1 MSARPPLSQFSV
13 RQVLIVA
20 ALVLVSSFG
29 VGLARLAWT
38 AHALHDIEVEETGR
52 VQALQG
58 QMADTEKQIALAKT
72 DDYVRTWARETA
84 KLTLAGEVPIILVVP
99 PAAPAPAAAAGPMG
113 AQPAPPPPS
122 QDDGVPRWKA
132 MLDGFLSGQ

>member
-1 MSARPPLSQFSV
+1 MSARQPLSQFSV
-13 RQVLIVA
+13 RQVLLVA

-38 AHALHDIEVEETGR
+38 ARALHDIEVEEAGR
-52 VQALQG
+52 VQALQA
-58 QMADTEKQIALAKT
+58 QTADVEKQIALAKT

-99 PAAPAPAAAAGPMG
+99 PAQAAA
-113 AQPAPPPPS
+113 APPPPAA
-122 QDDGVPRWKA
+122 QPALPAAPQEDGVPRWKA
-132 MLDGFLSGQ
+132 MLDGFLGGQ

>member
-38 AHALHDIEVEETGR
+38 AHALHDIEVEEAGR
-52 VQALQG
+52 VQALQT
-58 QMADTEKQIALAKT
+58 QTADVEKQIALAKT

-84 KLTLAGEVPIILVVP
+84 KLTLAGEVPIVLVVP
-99 PAAPAPAAAAGPMG
+99 PAPAAAAPPTA
-113 AQPAPPPPS
+113 AQPAPPPPP
-122 QDDGVPRWKA
+122 QDDAVPRWKA

>member
-1 MSARPPLSQFSV
+1 MSARPPLSQFSM

-38 AHALHDIEVEETGR
+38 AHALHDIETEEAGR
-52 VQALQG
+52 VQSLKVQMG
-58 QMADTEKQIALAKT
+58 DVEKQMAMAKT

-84 KLTLAGEVPIILVVP
+84 KLTLAGEVPIVLVVP
-99 PAAPAPAAAAGPMG
+99 PAATPAPASAAQA
-113 AQPAPPPPS
+113 APPPP
-122 QDDGVPRWKA
+122 QDEGVPRWKA
-132 MLDGFLSGQ
+132 MLDGFFRGQ

>member
-1 MSARPPLSQFSV
+1 MSARQPLSQFSM

-29 VGLARLAWT
+29 VGLAKLAWT
-38 AHALHDIEVEETGR
+38 AHALHDIETEEAAR
-52 VQALQG
+52 VQSLQT
-58 QMADTEKQIALAKT
+58 QMGDVEKQIALAKT

-99 PAAPAPAAAAGPMG
+99 SAPAAAAPASV
-113 AQPAPPPPS
+113 AQPAVSPPS

-132 MLDGFLSGQ
+132 MLDGFFAGQ